1 MDKLPPYLQGEAD
14 RMNGLPQM
22 NPYTPQDQM
31 DDPADLYDRGYWCAQ
46 KRIEWDQMLRRN
58 R

>member
-1 MDKLPPYLQGEAD
+1 
-14 RMNGLPQM
+14 MNGLPQM